1 MKKDINIEENKMQ
14 NLRNLIKDLENQA
27 KSKWAIKEDMA
38 DMYNQDARDTEI
50 LLHAILA
57 EKIDLVIT
65 SLSKMDTLPRDNAV
79 LAIIEDKGNEWA
91 YNNIGW
97 SAK

>member
-27 KSKWAIKEDMA
+27 KSEWAIKEDMA
-38 DMYNQDARDTEI
+38 DMYNEDARDTEVV
-50 LLHAILA
+50 LMSILA
-57 EKIDLVIT
+57 GRYKWADEK
-65 SLSKMDTLPRDNAV
+65 LSMMDTLPRDNAV

-91 YNNIGW
+91 RANIGW
-97 SAK
+97 SM

>member
-1 MKKDINIEENKMQ
+1 MK
-14 NLRNLIKDLENQA
+14 NLKNLIKDLENSA
-27 KSKWAIKEDMA
+27 KSDWAIKEDMA

-57 EKIDLVIT
+57 EKIDLVLT

-79 LAIIEDKGNEWA
+79 LAIIEDKGAVWTMENL
-91 YNNIGW
+91 GW
-97 SAK
+97 YSKLP